1 MSSDHFHVHGAHEH
15 AVEHGAESSHK
26 SHHHTLNQWV
36 ALFTA
41 LVSTIGAVTS
51 YQGSTTQTEAM
62 LYKNDAILNK
72 TAAADQWAFFQ
83 SQSIKGH
90 MAQLMSELTTADKQ
104 AAFRAEVEKREQQK
118 TEIKAKADEL
128 EQLAKEADEHSAH
141 LMHPHHLLERALT
154 FIQISIALAS
164 ITVLT
169 RQRWLFVG
177 GIGLALIGTGQVGYA
192 FYLLAH

>member
-1 MSSDHFHVHGAHEH
+1 MSADHFHVHGAHEH
-15 AVEHGAESSHK
+15 AVEHGAEVAHK
-26 SHHHTLNQWV
+26 PHHTLNQWV

-41 LVSTIGAVTS
+41 VLSAIGAVTS

-62 LYKNDAILNK
+62 LYKNEAILNK

-83 SQSIKGH
+83 SQSIKEH
-90 MAQLMSELTTADKQ
+90 TAQLMSELATADKQ
-104 AAFRAEVEKREQQK
+104 AAFKAEVQKREEQK
-118 TEIKAKADEL
+118 AAIKVKADEL
-128 EQLAKEADEHSAH
+128 EKWAKEADERSAH

-154 FIQISIALAS
+154 FIQIAIALAS

-177 GIGLALIGTGQVGYA
+177 GIALAIIGSGHAGWA
-192 FYLLAH
+192 FYLLAR